1 MKTIQYNDNEDT
13 GKVVEIFDENS
24 VTHVSIDNKKEGYLM
39 VPGNKEEDYL
49 VVPISQVRA
58 SHIWLIDIIKRN

>member
-1 MKTIQYNDNEDT
+1 M
-13 GKVVEIFDENS
+13 
-24 VTHVSIDNKKEGYLM
+24 SIDNKKEGYLT
-39 VPGNKEEDYL
+39 VPGNKEQDYL

>member
-1 MKTIQYNDNEDT
+1 
-13 GKVVEIFDENS
+13 
-24 VTHVSIDNKKEGYLM
+24 VSIDNKKEDYLM
-39 VPGNKEEDYL
+39 VPGNKEEDNL